1 MTRDQVLLLVAVDG
15 LVLAVLLAAGALL
28 WAPSQPAPGT
38 PGTLAE
44 PERPAGERLLFPLL
58 DGLRALG
65 LRLSPQ
71 GSVAGMQ
78 RRLDIA
84 GNPYPWSVERV
95 FAVKGLAML
104 AGGLLG
110 VVLGQGVLTVRG
122 LLFGAAFAAAGFFL
136 PDVLVYNAGI
146 KRQQRIQ
153 ATLSDVVDLLSVSMK
168 AGLGFDGAV
177 GRVAQVSRS
186 PLAAE
191 FARYLHQT
199 RLGQGRAEAL
209 RALAAR
215 STVVDLHHVVGAL
228 VQADQLGVPV
238 AKVLG
243 QQAHEVRH
251 KRRQRAQERAQKV
264 TIKLVFPTLLCIFP
278 ALFVVVIGPGVIQIA
293 QSLFGTGALGG

>member
-1 MTRDQVLLLVAVDG
+1 MTRDQVILLVAVDG
-15 LVLAVLLAAGALL
+15 FVLAVLLAGGALL
-28 WAPSQPAPGT
+28 WAGPRREDVPG
-38 PGTLAE
+38 AVVE
-44 PERPAGERLLFPLL
+44 PERSAGERLLSPLL

-84 GNPYPWSVERV
+84 GNPFPWSVERV

-110 VVLGQGVLTVRG
+110 AVLGHGPLTARG
-122 LLFGAAFAAAGFFL
+122 LLFAVAFAAAGFFL
-136 PDVLVYNAGI
+136 PDVLVLNAGI

-177 GRVAQVSRS
+177 GRVAQVSQG

-228 VQADQLGVPV
+228 VQADQLGIPV

-243 QQAHEVRH
+243 QQAQEVRH
-251 KRRQRAQERAQKV
+251 KRRQRAQEKAQKV

-278 ALFVVVIGPGVIQIA
+278 ALFVVVIGPGVIQIS
-293 QSLFGTGALGG
+293 QSLFGNGALGG